1 MNNGKKI
8 ISKSV
13 KLFFTVLLSVL
24 FLATGYAGET
34 KKRTFTEDEF
44 ISVFS
49 GKPKARVVK
58 YIGEPDNKE
67 IAIKPKGAQGVVGSK
82 VRVEDAKQ
90 KDKVEMWY
98 YNNIVEYSPGKT
110 YKFVEITMI
119 NDRVVNLGFFNQ

>member
-1 MNNGKKI
+1 M
-8 ISKSV
+8 SKSV

-49 GKPKARVVK
+49 GKPKARVLK

>member
-8 ISKSV
+8 MSKSV
-13 KLFFTVLLSVL
+13 RLFFTVLLSVL

>member
-1 MNNGKKI
+1 M
-8 ISKSV
+8 SKSV

-67 IAIKPKGAQGVVGSK
+67 IAIKPKGAKGVVGSK

>member
-8 ISKSV
+8 MSKSV

-49 GKPKARVVK
+49 GKPKALVVK

-119 NDRVVNLGFFNQ
+119 NYRVVNLGFFNQ

>member
-1 MNNGKKI
+1 
-8 ISKSV
+8 
-13 KLFFTVLLSVL
+13 L

>member
-1 MNNGKKI
+1 M
-8 ISKSV
+8 SKSV
-13 KLFFTVLLSVL
+13 KLFFTVLLSVF

>member
-1 MNNGKKI
+1 MEKKI
-8 ISKSV
+8 MSKSV

>member
-1 MNNGKKI
+1 M
-8 ISKSV
+8 SKSV
-13 KLFFTVLLSVL
+13 RLFFTVLLSVL

-98 YNNIVEYSPGKT
+98 YNNIVEYSPGNT

>member
-1 MNNGKKI
+1 M
-8 ISKSV
+8 SKSV
-13 KLFFTVLLSVL
+13 RLFFTVLLSVL

>member
-8 ISKSV
+8 MSKSV

-49 GKPKARVVK
+49 GKPKARVLK

>member
-8 ISKSV
+8 MSKSV
-13 KLFFTVLLSVL
+13 RLFFTVLLSVL

-67 IAIKPKGAQGVVGSK
+67 IAIKPKGAEGVVGSK

>member
-1 MNNGKKI
+1 M
-8 ISKSV
+8 SKSV

-110 YKFVEITMI
+110 YKFVEITII

>member
-8 ISKSV
+8 MSKSV

>member
-1 MNNGKKI
+1 M
-8 ISKSV
+8 SKSV

-67 IAIKPKGAQGVVGSK
+67 IAIKPKGAEGVVGSK

>member
-1 MNNGKKI
+1 M
-8 ISKSV
+8 SKSV

-67 IAIKPKGAQGVVGSK
+67 IAIKPKGAQGVVVSK

>member
-1 MNNGKKI
+1 ML
-8 ISKSV
+8 KSL
-13 KLFFTVLLSVL
+13 KLCFTILLSFLL
-24 FLATGYAGET
+24 FSNSYAGEA
-34 KKRTFTEDEF
+34 KKRTFTENEF

-49 GKPKARVVK
+49 GKPKARVIK
-58 YIGEPDNKE
+58 YIGEPASKE

-82 VRVEDAKQ
+82 VRVEDKKQ

-98 YNNIVEYSPGKT
+98 YNNLVEYSPGKT

>member
-1 MNNGKKI
+1 M
-8 ISKSV
+8 SKSV

-90 KDKVEMWY
+90 KDRVEMWY

>member
-1 MNNGKKI
+1 M
-8 ISKSV
+8 SKSV

-24 FLATGYAGET
+24 FLANGYAGET

>member
-1 MNNGKKI
+1 M
-8 ISKSV
+8 SKSV

-58 YIGEPDNKE
+58 YIGEPDTKE
-67 IAIKPKGAQGVVGSK
+67 IDIKPKGAQGVVGSK

>member
-1 MNNGKKI
+1 M
-8 ISKSV
+8 SKSI

>member
-1 MNNGKKI
+1 M
-8 ISKSV
+8 SKSV

-67 IAIKPKGAQGVVGSK
+67 IAIKPKGAQSVVGSK

>member
-1 MNNGKKI
+1 M
-8 ISKSV
+8 SKSV

-67 IAIKPKGAQGVVGSK
+67 IAIKPKGAQGVVGTK

>member
-1 MNNGKKI
+1 M
-8 ISKSV
+8 SKSV

-67 IAIKPKGAQGVVGSK
+67 IAIKPKGAQGVVVSK

-90 KDKVEMWY
+90 KYKVEMWY

>member
-49 GKPKARVVK
+49 GKPKALVVK

>member
-1 MNNGKKI
+1 MLN
-8 ISKSV
+8 SL
-13 KLFFTVLLSVL
+13 KLCFTILLSFLL
-24 FLATGYAGET
+24 FSNSYAGEA
-34 KKRTFTEDEF
+34 KKRTFTENEF

-49 GKPKARVVK
+49 GKPKARVIK

-82 VRVEDAKQ
+82 VRVEDKKQ

-98 YNNIVEYSPGKT
+98 YNNLVEYSPGKT

>member
-1 MNNGKKI
+1 M
-8 ISKSV
+8 
-13 KLFFTVLLSVL
+13 LFANS
-24 FLATGYAGET
+24 YAGEA
-34 KKRTFTEDEF
+34 KKRTFTENEF

-49 GKPKARVVK
+49 GKPKARVIK
-58 YIGEPDNKE
+58 YIGEPDSKE

-82 VRVEDAKQ
+82 VRVEDKKQ

-98 YNNIVEYSPGKT
+98 YNNLVEYSPGKT

>member
-1 MNNGKKI
+1 M
-8 ISKSV
+8 SKSI

-49 GKPKARVVK
+49 GKPKARVLK

>member
-8 ISKSV
+8 MSKSI